1 MKIDLS
7 SEATEA
13 LMKIAKQLKTINPF
27 IDRTKSQVAS
37 GIILAAVDCLD
48 DREMEALA
56 DRLVSAE
63 GKRKALLKRLGAVSQ
78 KAGVDA
84 FRSIEAAI
92 KKLEQSIEKSDPESN
107 SGAAST

>member
-7 SEATEA
+7 IEATQA
-13 LMKIAKQLKTINPF
+13 LIELAKRLKEINPF

-37 GIILAAVDCLD
+37 GIILAAAGFFD
-48 DREMEALA
+48 DRQMEALA

-63 GKRKALLKRLGAVSQ
+63 GKRKALLKRLGDVSQ

-92 KKLEQSIEKSDPESN
+92 KKLEQSIEKSEPSTN
-107 SGAAST
+107 SGTTSA